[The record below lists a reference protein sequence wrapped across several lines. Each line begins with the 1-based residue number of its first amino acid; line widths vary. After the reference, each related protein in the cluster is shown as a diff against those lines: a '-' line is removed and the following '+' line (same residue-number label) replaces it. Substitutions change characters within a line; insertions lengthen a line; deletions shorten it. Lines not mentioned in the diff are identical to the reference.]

1 MLPIK
6 FKEANMTL
14 LKPASMTDEECKS
27 LPVFTD
33 GFECVS
39 CWKLSWKERL
49 SALVF
54 GKIWLSVLSGKTQ
67 PPVWLACSDTVFTE
81 ESDDEA

>member
-6 FKEANMTL
+6 FKEANMIL
-14 LKPASMTDEECKS
+14 LKPESMTDEECRS
-27 LPVFTD
+27 LPVFID
-33 GFECVS
+33 GVECVS

-54 GKIWLSVLSGKTQ
+54 GKIWLFVLNGKTQ
-67 PPVWLACSDTVFTE
+67 PPVRLACSDTVFTE
-81 ESDDEA
+81 ESDED

>member
-6 FKEANMTL
+6 FKEANKTL
-14 LKPASMTDEECKS
+14 LKPESMTDEECRS

-33 GFECVS
+33 GVACVS

-49 SALVF
+49 FALIF

-67 PPVWLACSDTVFTE
+67 PPVWLACADTVFTE
-81 ESDDEA
+81 ESDED